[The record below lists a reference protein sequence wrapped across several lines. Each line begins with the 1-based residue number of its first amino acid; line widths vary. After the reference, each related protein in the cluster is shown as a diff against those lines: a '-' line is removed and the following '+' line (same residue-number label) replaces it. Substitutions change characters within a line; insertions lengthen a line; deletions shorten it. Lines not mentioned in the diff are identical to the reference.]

1 MTAASSLRSSS
12 TPACPRHHLFISVP
26 LGFKHLHPNP
36 AAPHEPPA
44 WGASLLDWSGNEI
57 ETPSARRD
65 RHVGLAARSARADSK
80 TAFIGPAQRLPASE
94 PGQLTPAGDALA
106 RLFPPPPAPNLLRHN
121 GAISG
126 LAAVSRHAPAT
137 PLPFRGAIKATARLL
152 HPFAPPNW
160 KCNSWEL
167 RRLRSWTR
175 RRLGKS
181 ERCDQ
186 AAVARLFLSPAASR
200 RPGRPRSGPAAGAGQ
215 ARLAADNGGSRRE
228 LGVWAEGAPCPH
240 GCPTEGRRKQA
251 HNKETTA
258 TEAGA
263 AVLGPSAD
271 LGTKELRSWEHYKHH
286 WFPEKP
292 CKGSGY
298 RCIRINHKMDPLIG
312 QAAQRIGLSSQELF
326 RLLPSELTLW
336 VDPYE
341 VSYRIGEDG
350 SICVLYEASPAGG
363 STQNSSSVQMVD
375 SRISCKE
382 ELLLGRTSPSKNYNM
397 MTVSG

>member
-1 MTAASSLRSSS
+1 MGLGEVCSNPKSFVDFIIVLSAQERLGREGSGSVRGRGSRVCRRGTSLLLMPSGHLAPAACEPAAQTPVGPGPGSNTEHARRQELGTCGSHSPDPGPPGQSLPDTAPERKDALVLGLQLTKRERGCRRRGLAGGGAFTRAPSVSSFFGRGDWALAA
-12 TPACPRHHLFISVP
+12 TPDLFVYKRITSAPPSLPGLWVRP
-26 LGFKHLHPNP
+26 LGPFSRPLRHLIC
-36 AAPHEPPA
+36 
-44 WGASLLDWSGNEI
+44 W
-57 ETPSARRD
+57 
-65 RHVGLAARSARADSK
+65 
-80 TAFIGPAQRLPASE
+80 
-94 PGQLTPAGDALA
+94 
-106 RLFPPPPAPNLLRHN
+106 RHN
-121 GAISG
+121 GAISR
-126 LAAVSRHAPAT
+126 LARIGGHAPAT
-137 PLPFRGAIKATARLL
+137 SLPFHGAIKPAARRRHLRT
-152 HPFAPPNW
+152 PRSW
-160 KCNSWEL
+160 KCNSWDL
-167 RRLRSWTR
+167 QRLRNWRR
-175 RRLGKS
+175 RRLGRS

-186 AAVARLFLSPAASR
+186 AAIAQSIVSLFF
-200 RPGRPRSGPAAGAGQ
+200 
-215 ARLAADNGGSRRE
+215 
-228 LGVWAEGAPCPH
+228 
-240 GCPTEGRRKQA
+240 
-251 HNKETTA
+251 
-258 TEAGA
+258 
-263 AVLGPSAD
+263 PSV
-271 LGTKELRSWEHYKHH
+271 EHYKHH

-363 STQNSSSVQMVD
+363 GPQNSTNVQMVD